1 MGRRTER
8 PDADVLLGVFPRRVE
23 QAEENDNDTDAEV
36 INLVPFL
43 RARGAHPSGSAVPP
57 GDPA

>member
-23 QAEENDNDTDAEV
+23 QTEDNDAEAEV

-43 RARGAHPSGSAVPP
+43 RARGAQPAGSALPP

>member
-1 MGRRTER
+1 MGRRPTR

-23 QAEENDNDTDAEV
+23 QAAENEAEAEV

-43 RARGAHPSGSAVPP
+43 RARGANVPGSAVPP